1 VSPGAA
7 EQRYYYNICMNLP
20 QSDAPPVAVDIA
32 NPGDHFFVPPGSTF
46 RREISIYGKGRR
58 DSNQLQMWV
67 YGFVAKKQGGKFVPD
82 TSRAGWVP
90 LRTLKGALPS
100 KRTPRR

>member
-1 VSPGAA
+1 
-7 EQRYYYNICMNLP
+7 
-20 QSDAPPVAVDIA
+20 
-32 NPGDHFFVPPGSTF
+32 
-46 RREISIYGKGRR
+46 
-58 DSNQLQMWV
+58 MWV

-100 KRTPRR
+100 KKAPKKK